1 MEHLPVILKKGRP
14 FLNDLSSS
22 EASHRAVCPRG
33 KLLCFLDQHYH
44 LNIHCLYDDEQSVS
58 VNGNTFAG
66 YAYMHATELPQLES
80 SRGEVLGT
88 RWT

>member
-14 FLNDLSSS
+14 FLNDLSSP

-58 VNGNTFAG
+58 VEGSTFAG
-66 YAYMHATELPQLES
+66 YAASAPSLCVCVCVCE
-80 SRGEVLGT
+80 GGGGKD
-88 RWT
+88 